1 MSSTYVRGLVS
12 SASSL
17 PWNRSMVSQM
27 DSHLSWTERGSHFSA
42 DCPPDPPAVCWW
54 PAAATSALSTAVI
67 VSSRFAQYGSHPALA
82 LSLVSK
88 KPLGHEGQPPGPAR
102 LSRSDNPG
110 CRSSRST
117 WAYGGRPSLI
127 GSKRGSF
134 RIRGNDG
141 YSA

>member
-88 KPLGHEGQPPGPAR
+88 KPLGHEGQPRQRIRWSAR
-102 LSRSDNPG
+102 LTKEQHGATHAHRISHAAGAP
-110 CRSSRST
+110 
-117 WAYGGRPSLI
+117 P
-127 GSKRGSF
+127 SKRCHRSG
-134 RIRGNDG
+134 RAAGQ
-141 YSA
+141 